1 MNTSRT
7 YPSTALA
14 FKDATYACALDRPR
28 PGRIREAL
36 CWLLGCAL
44 IAAAVSAPYWI

>member
-14 FKDATYACALDRPR
+14 FKDASYACALERPMPLMR
-28 PGRIREAL
+28 RLFG
-36 CWLLGCAL
+36 WL
-44 IAAAVSAPYWI
+44 WRD